1 MTIGHKSGALLLI
14 CAVSLAGCSSR
25 PRNFAPVLGAAPVD
39 QDAYEAHWLECRDRV
54 AAITDKRSGRLTSAG
69 SGAAA
74 GLGAGVAAGA
84 ATSGATYGTVGAA
97 AAAGAAMIAVVP
109 IFGLAGA
116 WGISK
121 IKKTKKE
128 RAIKRTTA
136 DCMAVAGYSVDK
148 WRVMSKREVRALE
161 SNPTHANRTDA
172 AAVAIGPAPG
182 RPSAE
187 ISPSVPTNPQ

>member
-1 MTIGHKSGALLLI
+1 MKIGHKSGVLLLI
-14 CAVSLAGCSSR
+14 GAVSLAGCSSR
-25 PRNFAPVLGAAPVD
+25 PRNFAPDLGAAPVD
-39 QDAYEAHWLECRDRV
+39 QDTYEAHWLECRARV

-136 DCMAVAGYSVDK
+136 NCMAEAGYSIDK

-161 SNPTHANRTDA
+161 ARPVQSNRTG
-172 AAVAIGPAPG
+172 AVATASAPG